1 MTKSCS
7 KLFFSAFF
15 LVAFAHPLSAK
26 INVEVS
32 AEAAIMIDAD
42 SGAILY
48 EKNSRKLHFPAST
61 TKVATALYALH
72 KGVDLNNQVTAEQES
87 IASISPE
94 RKVSGNYK
102 FPSYWVEMR
111 SSHIGIKTGEILSYR
126 DLFYGLMLPSGN
138 DAANVIAQSVSG
150 TIPAF
155 MDELNLYVQ
164 SLGCTQTH
172 FTNPHGLHH
181 PEHRTTAYD
190 MALIAKEA
198 LKNATFCQVVSTVQ
212 YEKPKTNKQEAT
224 TFLQKNK
231 LLRKGEYYYPE
242 AIGVKI
248 GYTTI
253 ALNNI
258 VSAASHEGRRVIVIL
273 LHDGEKGG
281 IFRDSIKLFDAAFKE
296 KKVQRILLE
305 TGPQK
310 YTLKIEGA
318 QAPVK
323 TYLTDQIAVEYY
335 PSEEPV
341 MKARILWDKL
351 QLPVEKDQHVGELQ
365 LVDGEGKLL
374 QQVPVYAQEM
384 VEKQRTL
391 PTWIYFVAILSA
403 AVLLFFGL
411 SRYQK

>member
-1 MTKSCS
+1 M
-7 KLFFSAFF
+7 
-15 LVAFAHPLSAK
+15 
-26 INVEVS
+26 
-32 AEAAIMIDAD
+32 
-42 SGAILY
+42 
-48 EKNSRKLHFPAST
+48 
-61 TKVATALYALH
+61 
-72 KGVDLNNQVTAEQES
+72 
-87 IASISPE
+87 
-94 RKVSGNYK
+94 
-102 FPSYWVEMR
+102 
-111 SSHIGIKTGEILSYR
+111 
-126 DLFYGLMLPSGN
+126 
-138 DAANVIAQSVSG
+138 
-150 TIPAF
+150 
-155 MDELNLYVQ
+155 
-164 SLGCTQTH
+164 
-172 FTNPHGLHH
+172 
-181 PEHRTTAYD
+181 
-190 MALIAKEA
+190 
-198 LKNATFCQVVSTVQ
+198 
-212 YEKPKTNKQEAT
+212 
-224 TFLQKNK
+224 
-231 LLRKGEYYYPE
+231 
-242 AIGVKI
+242 KI

-258 VSAASHEGRRVIVIL
+258 VSAASHEGRRVIVICFMT
-273 LHDGEKGG
+273 GEKGG

-296 KKVQRILLE
+296 KKVQIILLE

>member
-1 MTKSCS
+1 M
-7 KLFFSAFF
+7 F
-15 LVAFAHPLSAK
+15 
-26 INVEVS
+26 
-32 AEAAIMIDAD
+32 DAD

-61 TKVATALYALH
+61 RRVATALYALH

-164 SLGCTQTH
+164 SFLCTQTH

-231 LLRKGEYYYPE
+231 LLRKGD
-242 AIGVKI
+242 
-248 GYTTI
+248 TTI
-253 ALNNI
+253 L
-258 VSAASHEGRRVIVIL
+258 RR
-273 LHDGEKGG
+273 
-281 IFRDSIKLFDAAFKE
+281 
-296 KKVQRILLE
+296 LE
-305 TGPQK
+305 
-310 YTLKIEGA
+310 
-318 QAPVK
+318 
-323 TYLTDQIAVEYY
+323 
-335 PSEEPV
+335 
-341 MKARILWDKL
+341 
-351 QLPVEKDQHVGELQ
+351 
-365 LVDGEGKLL
+365 
-374 QQVPVYAQEM
+374 
-384 VEKQRTL
+384 
-391 PTWIYFVAILSA
+391 
-403 AVLLFFGL
+403 
-411 SRYQK
+411 